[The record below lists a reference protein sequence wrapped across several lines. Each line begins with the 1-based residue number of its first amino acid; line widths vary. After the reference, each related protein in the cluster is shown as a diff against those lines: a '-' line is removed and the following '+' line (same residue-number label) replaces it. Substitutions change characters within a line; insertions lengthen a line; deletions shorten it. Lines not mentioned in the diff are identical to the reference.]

1 MLAAASTGKLLAKT
15 QATTVQ
21 RLGFVDRMATSL
33 VTKQAELASE
43 LDQIWWCEIW
53 IDDHIFPGFVLWFA
67 TGPILGPGSYH
78 RPICVRICS
87 LLTWARPGIFAINL
101 WNQSQRHIL
110 SSWVFHSLN
119 WITIVIIRISYQ
131 ITSGSSGCIGPGQ
144 ARTCKQMYPTNGPMA
159 YGLES
164 ESYGWLDWLQ
174 TLRLIR
180 PFRTYKSEPCEWPN
194 QEAVVQM
201 LCVRKRQPGVWVH
214 WVKSSHRLFE
224 FCLMM
229 DGWLFIF
236 RISISDIRLSD
247 QTAAI
252 IRCQNSGIDEC
263 IEICNFLRLC
273 DFHGCVVVRRTY
285 DVCRDLAFC

>member
-1 MLAAASTGKLLAKT
+1 MSLESRRLWLDDSRQGSLGLSFLPAMMLAAASTGKLLAKT

-43 LDQIWWCEIW
+43 LDQIWWCEIS

-131 ITSGSSGCIGPGQ
+131 
-144 ARTCKQMYPTNGPMA
+144 
-159 YGLES
+159 
-164 ESYGWLDWLQ
+164 
-174 TLRLIR
+174 
-180 PFRTYKSEPCEWPN
+180 
-194 QEAVVQM
+194 
-201 LCVRKRQPGVWVH
+201 
-214 WVKSSHRLFE
+214 
-224 FCLMM
+224 
-229 DGWLFIF
+229 
-236 RISISDIRLSD
+236 LSD
-247 QTAAI
+247 YQWI
-252 IRCQNSGIDEC
+252 IWLHWARPGKNLQADLSDKWTYGIWHMAWSQSHMGD
-263 IEICNFLRLC
+263 
-273 DFHGCVVVRRTY
+273 
-285 DVCRDLAFC
+285 

>member
-1 MLAAASTGKLLAKT
+1 MMLAAASTGKLLAKT

-110 SSWVFHSLN
+110 SSWIFHSLN

-144 ARTCKQMYPTNGPMA
+144 ARTCKQMSSDKWT
-159 YGLES
+159 YGI
-164 ESYGWLDWLQ
+164 WLGVRVIWV
-174 TLRLIR
+174 TRLT
-180 PFRTYKSEPCEWPN
+180 PDT
-194 QEAVVQM
+194 
-201 LCVRKRQPGVWVH
+201 
-214 WVKSSHRLFE
+214 
-224 FCLMM
+224 
-229 DGWLFIF
+229 
-236 RISISDIRLSD
+236 
-247 QTAAI
+247 
-252 IRCQNSGIDEC
+252 
-263 IEICNFLRLC
+263 
-273 DFHGCVVVRRTY
+273 
-285 DVCRDLAFC
+285 